1 MAKCPDIYVNIYIC
15 IRLETL
21 TLIPGFNIN
30 NNERWLY
37 IWDTHFPRNVTFYYN
52 DVMLGTMAS
61 QITSL
66 AIFYSITY
74 AGQRK
79 HQNSA
84 SLAFVCGIHRWPVN
98 SLQKSPVTRKM
109 FLFDDIIML
118 SYRVYTMA
126 ADVLATQGWKYVVAS
141 SSHIFQPIYFI
152 SSKTLHTWPCLSS
165 ILCQNPS

>member
-1 MAKCPDIYVNIYIC
+1 MYVNKY

-37 IWDTHFPRNVTFYYN
+37 ISDTYFPRNVTFHYS
-52 DVMLGTMAS
+52 DVVLGTMAS

-66 AIFYSITY
+66 TIFYSTAY
-74 AGQRK
+74 ASQRK

-84 SLAFVCGIHRWPVN
+84 SLAFMCGIHRWPVN
-98 SLQKSPVTRKM
+98 SPQKSPVTRKM
-109 FLFDDIIML
+109 FPFDDIIML

-126 ADVLATQGWKYVVAS
+126 ADVLATQG
-141 SSHIFQPIYFI
+141 HIFQPIYFI